1 MRRWVSTVDGL
12 VEISGTL
19 RNTSASGDG
28 TVGRILRN
36 GEEVFAEVTDGSI
49 VNYSVDVQVSAGD
62 VLDFAI
68 DPDGAGNLAI
78 GGLDTIS
85 DGSDS
90 TTFTAS
96 IGTKEVFGEPCP
108 EPTIQQLVGD
118 CNQDGATNISDV
130 LCAVHI
136 VFAGF
141 DLLNRAPTPEP
152 CATAEGTAAILDL
165 SGDST
170 VDAGDIALLA
180 QSIFGMGGP
189 ALECASVPDN
199 LGCEQNDGCQ

>member
-1 MRRWVSTVDGL
+1 MD
-12 VEISGTL
+12 
-19 RNTSASGDG
+19 
-28 TVGRILRN
+28 
-36 GEEVFAEVTDGSI
+36 
-49 VNYSVDVQVSAGD
+49 YSVVVQVSAGD

-68 DPDGAGNLAI
+68 DPDGAGNLAT
-78 GGLDTIS
+78 GGLDAIS

-108 EPTIQQLVGD
+108 EPTVQQLVGD

-130 LCAVHI
+130 LCAVHLL
-136 VFAGF
+136 FPGF
-141 DLLNRAPTPEP
+141 DLLSRAPASEP
-152 CATAEGTAAILDL
+152 CATAEGTAAVLDL
-165 SGDST
+165 SGDAS

-189 ALECASVPDN
+189 ALECALVPED

>member
-19 RNTSASGDG
+19 RNTSGSGDG

-49 VNYSVDVQVSAGD
+49 VDYSVDVQVSVGD

-68 DPDGAGNLAI
+68 DPDGAGNLAT
-78 GGLDTIS
+78 GGLDAIS

-90 TTFTAS
+90 TDFTAS
-96 IGTKEVFGEPCP
+96 ISTKEVFSEPCGV
-108 EPTIQQLVGD
+108 QQLVGD
-118 CNQDGATNISDV
+118 CNQDGATNIADV
-130 LCAVHI
+130 LCAVS
-136 VFAGF
+136 VLFPGF
-141 DLLNRAPTPEP
+141 DLLNRAPAPEP

-165 SGDST
+165 SGDGS

-180 QSIFGMGGP
+180 ESLFGTGGP
-189 ALECASVPDN
+189 ALECALVPDDI
-199 LGCEQNDGCQ
+199 GCEQNDGCQ